1 MRLFKYELKKN
12 ILRISVLLLL
22 LALVLVNA
30 YKQYET
36 AKFLG
41 ESGIATGVQYKSDLG
56 RPMYEAFKG
65 ELSTEKLEKIKSYHD
80 KMGELIH
87 SSDFKPTNES
97 DDRFY
102 SGFAMGDF
110 NESSRTIDRMMYAY
124 TYPNLMIELKERANE
139 NITFYEGRSDYEVR
153 KNCLVAELYTGRKIK
168 VYGNYG
174 AFKLYFDY
182 EFSTLVIIVMLIYAF
197 ATSFTNE
204 KATGTD
210 RIIRSCHRG
219 ESVYLTKH
227 VVMLLFIFISV
238 VLFTLLDVVRFCSF
252 YDGTFINQ
260 PLYAIEEYKYTPFN
274 ITILGAII
282 LSTFAKLVALSFVGE
297 LVFVISSFTR
307 NSGLAIALSFASAG
321 AVILISEHI
330 PSVFSPLSL
339 VNAESWLKDPQ
350 FINILGHPALSLFVQ
365 LAFAVVLTI
374 ALAIICYL
382 KTAYTKKE
390 KRI

>member
-1 MRLFKYELKKN
+1 MKLFKFELKKN

-22 LALVLVNA
+22 VALIIVNF

-36 AKFLG
+36 ARFLG
-41 ESGIATGVQYKSDLG
+41 ESGIAKGVQYKSDSG

-65 ELSTEKLEKIKSYHD
+65 EITTEKLEKIKSYHD

-87 SSDFKPTNES
+87 SGDFKPTNES

-110 NESSRTIDRMMYAY
+110 NESAKTIERITYAY
-124 TYPNLMIELKERANE
+124 TYPNLMIELKERAKE

-153 KNCLVAELYTGRKIK
+153 KNSLVAGLYTGRRIK

-174 AFKLYFDY
+174 AFKLFFDY
-182 EFSTLVIIVMLIYAF
+182 EFSSLVIIVMIIYTF

-204 KATGTD
+204 KTTGTD

-219 ESVYLTKH
+219 KSVYLTKH
-227 VVMLLFIFISV
+227 AVMLLFVFASV

-274 ITILGAII
+274 VTISGAIL
-282 LSTFAKLVALSFVGE
+282 LSAFAKLIALIFVGE
-297 LVFVISSFTR
+297 LVFVISAVTK
-307 NSGLAIALSFASAG
+307 NAGLAIALSFASIG
-321 AVILISEHI
+321 IVIFIGEYL
-330 PSVFSPLSL
+330 PSTFSPLSL
-339 VNAESWLKDPQ
+339 LNAESWLKDPQ
-350 FINILGHPALSLFVQ
+350 FINILGYPVISILVQ
-365 LAFAVVLTI
+365 LISAVALTT
-374 ALAIICYL
+374 ALAIICYF
-382 KTAYTKKE
+382 KTAYAKKE